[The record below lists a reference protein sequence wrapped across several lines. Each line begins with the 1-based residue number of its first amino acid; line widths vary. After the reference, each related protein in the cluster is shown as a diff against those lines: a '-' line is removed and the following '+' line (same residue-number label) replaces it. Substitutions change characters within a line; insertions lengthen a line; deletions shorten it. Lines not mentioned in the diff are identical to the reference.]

1 MEIKITFRFDASDQF
16 LTCIDRLKEAAENIV
31 SSGMIETLPKKERGV
46 TKAIVT
52 TDSVVVNKKERIYPP
67 EEAAEETQPTDLEKM
82 KAENPA
88 LGKMVDKLE
97 LEEVKEKEPKEPA
110 PVPATLV
117 TTEITEAD
125 IREAMQRVRDRI
137 ETQEDSAEKEKV
149 HRLVTNRL
157 KLTAEEIAGCKPS
170 QIPTQEG
177 RKTFIDRIE
186 NLEYIDGEVT
196 FKPPF

>member
-1 MEIKITFRFDASDQF
+1 MEIKITFRFDASEQF
-16 LTCIDRLKEAAENIV
+16 MTCIDRLKEAAENIV
-31 SSGMIETLPKKERGV
+31 SSGMIKTLPGKDKGV

-52 TDSVVVNKKERIYPP
+52 ADSVVVNKKERIYPP
-67 EEAAEETQPTDLEKM
+67 VEEP
-82 KAENPA
+82 KAESPTIEEMKKKNPA
-88 LGKMVDKLE
+88 FAKMVDKLE
-97 LEEVKEKEPKEPA
+97 LEEVKEEPKAEE
-110 PVPATLV
+110 PVPV
-117 TTEITEAD
+117 TITRGEITEAD
-125 IREAMQRVRDRI
+125 IRDAMQRVRDRI
-137 ETQEDSAEKEKV
+137 ETQEDKAEREKI

-157 KLTAEEIAGCKPS
+157 KITAEEVAGCKPS